1 MIDFIFTISKFVIAF
16 FFGIFL
22 SCAFTGIQ
30 YTKKNVMVLIGFSSI
45 CSLLLSIANML
56 PSQLIAW
63 KILPLII
70 HIPNLL
76 LLYFYYHKP
85 LSISIAAICTSFLLC
100 QPPKWIYTLLLHIIP
115 DNMVIK
121 IILFVTLF
129 ILTFLIAYYLSKSI
143 SKLYTKDNKSVYIFG
158 SVPILYYVT
167 NYFLETHTGFWS
179 YSDPMITEFFR
190 FFLCIVF
197 LVFCVAYHKEYEQK
211 ADLECKEQII
221 NIFLEQQKKE
231 MENIKEKEHELRI
244 IRHDMR
250 LFLNTIIIHLNEN
263 DTKGALKL
271 ISSLSSNIDAT
282 KISHYCSNDTINYI
296 ISDYASKCEKASI
309 SLQTTIQLDELKAD
323 EIMFVS
329 ILSNALDNALNAT
342 LSLPTQDRVIKLLLK
357 TSNDKL
363 LLSVKNY
370 FDDNII
376 FSDGLPVSNKPGH
389 GYGTQSIRYM
399 TERIGGKCQFTIERN
414 EFILRV
420 VI

>member
-1 MIDFIFTISKFVIAF
+1 MIDVIFTIPEFVTAF
-16 FFGIFL
+16 FFGVFL

-30 YTKKNVMVLIGFSSI
+30 YTKKNVVVLITFSSI
-45 CSLLLSIANML
+45 CSLLLLMANFL
-56 PSQLIAW
+56 PNPLIVW

-85 LSISIAAICTSFLLC
+85 ISTSLAAICTSFLLC

-115 DNMVIK
+115 NNMIIK
-121 IILFVTLF
+121 IILLVTLF
-129 ILTFLIAYYLSKSI
+129 ILTFSIAYYLSKSI

-167 NYFLETHTGFWS
+167 NYFLETYTEFWS

-197 LVFCVAYHKEYEQK
+197 LAFCVAYHKEYEQK
-211 ADLECKEQII
+211 ADLERKEQII

-263 DTKGALKL
+263 DTEGALKL
-271 ISSLSSNIDAT
+271 ISSLSSSIEAT
-282 KISHYCSNDTINYI
+282 KVNHYCSNDTINYI
-296 ISDYASKCEKASI
+296 ISDYAGKCEKASI
-309 SLQTTIQLDELKAD
+309 SLQTTIQLANLKVD
-323 EIMFVS
+323 EIMFAS

-342 LSLPTQDRVIKLLLK
+342 LSLPEHDRVIKLLLK

-363 LLSVKNY
+363 LLSIKNFY
-370 FDDNII
+370 DDKIV
-376 FSDGLPVSNKPGH
+376 FSDGIPVSNKPGH

-399 TERIGGKCQFTIERN
+399 TERIGGKCQFTIEGN